1 MIRFFVAKVL
11 NGLAASKKWL
21 VVYFLMASASH
32 CCILEYMG
40 GEINYGLKFSHRR
53 VSALDEWYQSGGKMD
68 IARTSCSIQSHMRS
82 MSTYG
87 EMQYERR

>member
-1 MIRFFVAKVL
+1 M
-11 NGLAASKKWL
+11 
-21 VVYFLMASASH
+21 
-32 CCILEYMG
+32 E
-40 GEINYGLKFSHRR
+40 GEISYGLKFSHRR